1 MGIRAGWGLEMKQ
14 LTIDLEDDV
23 FSHLEVRAAIDDMR
37 IKEGVER
44 LLTEMVMSHK
54 EGRTISIK
62 G

>member
-1 MGIRAGWGLEMKQ
+1 MKQ